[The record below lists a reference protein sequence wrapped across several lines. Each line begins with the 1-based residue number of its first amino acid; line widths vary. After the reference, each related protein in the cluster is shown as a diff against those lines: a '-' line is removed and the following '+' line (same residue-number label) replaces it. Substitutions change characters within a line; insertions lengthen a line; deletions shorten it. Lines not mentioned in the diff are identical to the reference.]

1 MGSEVFTRGKVEKA
15 VGVDENGKGRY
26 REGGGEKGKLETS
39 RGSEK
44 VEGRERWLR
53 RE

>member
-1 MGSEVFTRGKVEKA
+1 MGSEVFRRGKAEKA
-15 VGVDENGKGRY
+15 EGVDENGKGRY
-26 REGGGEKGKLETS
+26 REGGSEKGKLETR

-44 VEGRERWLR
+44 VEGRERWLG